1 MKRKHRRLLA
11 VSVALGLFA
20 LATALVLNALNSS
33 GALAFFATPTD
44 LEQKPPPPERRIR
57 LGGLVETGSVKRA
70 ADGRSLDFRI
80 TDGKSTVPV
89 TYDIANGP
97 VPDLFREGQG
107 VVVEG
112 KLGSGG
118 VFRADT
124 LLAKHDER
132 YMPPEVAEALKRSGH
147 WQGEHPPATEAKP

>member
-1 MKRKHRRLLA
+1 MKRKHRRLL
-11 VSVALGLFA
+11 VVLIGLGMLGL
-20 LATALVLNALNSS
+20 ATGLVLYALNSS

-44 LEQKPPPPERRIR
+44 LVSKSVPVDRRIR
-57 LGGLVETGSVKRA
+57 LGGLVETGSVKRVA
-70 ADGRSLDFRI
+70 GGRVLDFRV
-80 TDGKSTVPV
+80 TDGASTVPV
-89 TYDIANGP
+89 TYEIANGP

-112 KLGSGG
+112 KLESGG
-118 VFRADT
+118 IFKADT

-147 WQGEHPPATEAKP
+147 WQGEHPPAGQAQK